1 MNIDKMNVNSQMTDV
16 IQQSNNKAQEN
27 LEQIKKDEQIKDSP
41 AAIYEKGTQ
50 NKDVGTIYNKDMVQ
64 KLKDETANNK
74 LKLIKIVEDSI
85 SRQGKSFQ
93 IFNSAELLKLDAEGK
108 KEAKALIAE
117 DGDLGVEKT
126 SQRLVDFAKAI
137 SNGDTSKSE
146 LLRDA
151 IDKGFKEAERMFG
164 GELPEISQ
172 DTYNRTMELFDEW
185 VAGDVSETKDTEN
198 L

>member
-16 IQQSNNKAQEN
+16 IQKSNNKNQEN
-27 LEQIKKDEQIKDSP
+27 LDQIKKNEQVKDSP

-50 NKDVGTIYNKDMVQ
+50 DKNVGTIYNKDMVQ
-64 KLKDETANNK
+64 KLKEETENNK
-74 LKLIKIVEDSI
+74 LKLLKIVEDSI
-85 SRQGKSFQ
+85 SRQGKTFQ
-93 IFNSAELLKLDAEGK
+93 IFNSSEILKLDAQGR

-137 SNGDTSKSE
+137 SNGDTSKAE
-146 LLRDA
+146 VLRNA

-164 GELPEISQ
+164 GKLPQISQ
-172 DTYNRTMELFDEW
+172 DTYDRTMELFDEW
-185 VAGDVSETKDTEN
+185 ATGDVSETEDTKN